1 MNAIDII
8 NDIKKNN
15 SCSLEIA
22 ENLTDA
28 MHDEDLLHPGLSLRF
43 RFLFKDFDFL
53 PSSWFKGDCSQDISD
68 YYLGPFTNPDDIL
81 SKARETSI
89 KYADFLKKDS
99 ITILFEDK
107 KSGIAA
113 GVLSNGIL
121 FFGDDNSGYNV
132 KDTPSN
138 RKMLERDFL
147 RYTSSNQ
154 FDFENAVGKL
164 PFDNPITFNAWDE
177 EYER

>member
-28 MHDEDLLHPGLSLRF
+28 MHDEDLLHPGLALRF

-89 KYADFLKKDS
+89 KYADFL
-99 ITILFEDK
+99 
-107 KSGIAA
+107 
-113 GVLSNGIL
+113 
-121 FFGDDNSGYNV
+121 
-132 KDTPSN
+132 
-138 RKMLERDFL
+138 